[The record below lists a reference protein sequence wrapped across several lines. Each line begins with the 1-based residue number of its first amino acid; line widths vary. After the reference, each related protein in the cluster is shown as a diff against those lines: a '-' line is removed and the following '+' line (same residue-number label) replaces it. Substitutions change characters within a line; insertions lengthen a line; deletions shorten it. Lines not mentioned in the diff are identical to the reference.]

1 MILKLFFNT
10 RMIWMIFIKIL
21 KNTIQVKNK
30 KHWLHLMIWLLI
42 CLVINKLNP
51 ILTGLFIRGRK
62 LNISLVFITQYYFAL
77 PKNIRLN
84 STNCL
89 IMKIPNQRELQWIT
103 FDHSSVF
110 GFQDFTNLKRMYC
123 KTIFVIS
130 DWCYSCIR

>member
-89 IMKIPNQRELQWIT
+89 IMKIPNQQELQWIT

-110 GFQDFTNLKRMYC
+110 DFQDFTNLKIMYC